1 MNDMIKVLFVED
13 DPNLGLLL
21 KENLVNKG
29 YDVTW
34 CKDGA
39 SGAAMFASQ
48 KFSLCIFDVML
59 PNTDGFELAKQV
71 KSMDEHVPIIFLT
84 ARSMHEDKMKGFE
97 LGCDDYITKPFSTQ
111 ELCMRMNAILKRVQT
126 KLVTKAKVFS
136 LGKFTFDYS
145 KMLLQLADEST
156 KLSSKESE
164 LLYILSINKNE
175 LVPRNTILEKVWGND
190 DYFSAKSMD
199 VYISKI
205 RKMLK
210 GDTDIEILNAY
221 GIGFKLIIN
230 E

>member
-1 MNDMIKVLFVED
+1 MIKVLFVED

>member
-29 YDVTW
+29 YDVVW
-34 CKDGA
+34 CKDGS
-39 SGAAMFASQ
+39 SGAEMFASQ

-71 KSMDEHVPIIFLT
+71 RNMDEHVPIIFLT

-97 LGCDDYITKPFSTQ
+97 IGCDDYITKPFSTQ
-111 ELCMRMNAILKRVQT
+111 ELCMRMNAILKRVQS
-126 KLVTKAKVFS
+126 KPVTKAKVLS

-164 LLYILSINKNE
+164 LLYILGINKNE

-210 GDTDIEILNAY
+210 GDADIEILNAY